1 MAGPSGATP
10 NLSLP
15 YPVPDDSVDVPRDIQ
30 ALATALDAGRAVP
43 VGSLLMWPTAAPPT
57 GFLVCNG
64 STVSSATY
72 PALAAVLGEAGGLVT
87 LPDLRD
93 TFPVGAG
100 PTMALGSKGGAA
112 AVTLSGPQSGVP
124 AHTHAHTLAIANG
137 GVHDHALNT
146 AGDGVS
152 SGSGGGYAAR
162 MSKNSGTS
170 VGNTNDSASHSHGVT
185 GAISNAAAANAA
197 ASHEN
202 RPPFLSINFIIRA
215 A

>member
-124 AHTHAHTLAIANG
+124 GSHARAHARDRQRRRSRSRAQHSGRRRVLRLGWRLRGAYVEKLGNVGRQHERFRVALARR
-137 GVHDHALNT
+137 HRRDL
-146 AGDGVS
+146 
-152 SGSGGGYAAR
+152 
-162 MSKNSGTS
+162 
-170 VGNTNDSASHSHGVT
+170 
-185 GAISNAAAANAA
+185 
-197 ASHEN
+197 
-202 RPPFLSINFIIRA
+202 
-215 A
+215 